1 MALSYWATAMSR
13 PARAESSPAWLRPA
27 SKMGSMAWG
36 ASIQL
41 PEPPLNRSDSALL
54 AVPALAVRAM
64 RGKNAARAAPMLAL
78 AAISCCSA
86 WRMSGRRS
94 SRSDGMPSGTSR
106 RASARSSPCIVG
118 SSRSGRGCPTSS
130 VSAFTSSARKRC
142 CWARVE
148 RAAAARDS
156 ACRRSRADV
165 TPWSKRKR
173 LSRRES
179 SRVASVRC
187 VRTSSSSL
195 VCRLSQVL
203 TTEATRLICTALRA
217 SCVARNCARAASFK
231 LARRPKKSISQDAS
245 ARPAV

>member
-1 MALSYWATAMSR
+1 MALSYWATAISR

-27 SKMGSMAWG
+27 SKMGSTAWG
-36 ASIQL
+36 ASVQ
-41 PEPPLNRSDSALL
+41 PHEPLLNRPDNALL

-106 RASARSSPCIVG
+106 SATAPPSACTLG
-118 SSRSGRGCPTSS
+118 SNRSGTGCPTSS
-130 VSAFTSSARKRC
+130 VSAFTSSARRRC
-142 CWARVE
+142 CWARVD
-148 RAAAARDS
+148 RAAAVRDS
-156 ACRRSRADV
+156 AWRRSRAEV
-165 TPWSKRKR
+165 TPWSKRRR
-173 LSRRES
+173 LSRSES
-179 SRVASVRC
+179 SRVTMVRC
-187 VRTSSSSL
+187 VRLSSSSL

-203 TTEATRLICTALRA
+203 TTDAIRLVCTALRA
-217 SCVARNCARAASFK
+217 SCVARNCARAASFR
-231 LARRPKKSISQDAS
+231 LATRPKKSISQDAM